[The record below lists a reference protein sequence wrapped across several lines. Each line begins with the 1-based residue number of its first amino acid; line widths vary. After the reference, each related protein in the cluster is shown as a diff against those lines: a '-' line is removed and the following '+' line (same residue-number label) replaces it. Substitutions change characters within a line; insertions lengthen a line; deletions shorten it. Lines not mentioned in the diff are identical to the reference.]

1 MLYCCSLSNPKKH
14 KHMSCA
20 SEVLLLHIPPK
31 QWNRIRKISRLSCS
45 LQHYSYSQYVKSTQ
59 VPMNEKIDIEIA
71 FYTGEEYSTFK
82 KSDILFFAICRCT
95 WEIFTLCEINQI
107 FTHAML
113 RLILF
118 FGVMLDLSKLTE
130 IVPLCSN
137 RLGDARFVHT
147 NAFKNQM
154 INIECVFF
162 FS

>member
-1 MLYCCSLSNPKKH
+1 
-14 KHMSCA
+14 
-20 SEVLLLHIPPK
+20 
-31 QWNRIRKISRLSCS
+31 
-45 LQHYSYSQYVKSTQ
+45 
-59 VPMNEKIDIEIA
+59 
-71 FYTGEEYSTFK
+71 
-82 KSDILFFAICRCT
+82 
-95 WEIFTLCEINQI
+95 
-107 FTHAML
+107 ML

-162 FS
+162 FFIVKSNSKQTVGSCMVTLLK